1 MVRTKERS
9 FGQVLRD
16 RRRQLDLTQEEV
28 ARRIKTSTPYIG
40 HLESAK
46 GPPSDK
52 IVTRLAEVLGLDRR
66 ELFFLANPRAQ
77 ALLNPEPDS
86 EAKSAWED
94 FRKDEQIRRVHNIS
108 ADEMEMLERVAL
120 LGEVRSPR
128 DFIYILNTVRHAVG
142 RLLGRDCLAYGGG
155 RRPPHRAPHRNRGTQ
170 QADHDCGEQRFER
183 GVERHRQIARTL
195 QHRAQRCAAAELP
208 QRQGTSERA
217 TDGTDQ
223 RTLAK

>member
-1 MVRTKERS
+1 MARTKERS

-46 GPPSDK
+46 RHPSDK

-77 ALLNPEPDS
+77 ALLNPEPDVD
-86 EAKSAWED
+86 AKSAWED
-94 FRKDEQIRRVHNIS
+94 FRKDDQLRRIHNITG
-108 ADEMEMLERVAL
+108 DEMEMLSRVAL

-142 RLLGRDCLAYGGG
+142 R
-155 RRPPHRAPHRNRGTQ
+155 
-170 QADHDCGEQRFER
+170 
-183 GVERHRQIARTL
+183 
-195 QHRAQRCAAAELP
+195 
-208 QRQGTSERA
+208 
-217 TDGTDQ
+217 
-223 RTLAK
+223 